1 MNSNEKDWWDSSP
14 EDDEWEW
21 FGGDDDE
28 EDRSKSSLK
37 LKTYAVQY
45 KADTMKSVE
54 VDGFSERD
62 AIKQVID
69 EHKEEGN
76 SNDITIISV
85 IEVNYDE

>member
-1 MNSNEKDWWDSSP
+1 MKGNEKDWWDSSP

-21 FGGDDDE
+21 VGGGDE
-28 EDRSKSSLK
+28 EDRPKSSLK

-45 KADTMKSVE
+45 KDGTMKSVE

-62 AIKQVID
+62 AIKQVMD

>member
-1 MNSNEKDWWDSSP
+1 MSGKEKDWWDSSP
-14 EDDEWEW
+14 EEDEWVW
-21 FGGDDDE
+21 VGGDNE
-28 EDRSKSSLK
+28 EDSPKRPQ

>member
-1 MNSNEKDWWDSSP
+1 MNGNEKDWWDSSP
-14 EDDEWEW
+14 EEDEWVW
-21 FGGDDDE
+21 IGGDNE
-28 EDRSKSSLK
+28 EDSPKSSHK

-62 AIKQVID
+62 AIKQVMD
-69 EHKEEGN
+69 EHKEEET
-76 SNDITIISV
+76 SDDITIISV